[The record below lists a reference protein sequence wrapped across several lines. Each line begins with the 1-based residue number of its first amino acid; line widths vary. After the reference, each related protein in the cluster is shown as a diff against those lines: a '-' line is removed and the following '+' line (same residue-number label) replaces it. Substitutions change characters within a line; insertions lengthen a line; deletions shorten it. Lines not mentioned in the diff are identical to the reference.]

1 MLLAGHRRQPSAH
14 SVQSDLQFWDDVL
27 DCVLLNSVKAHQR
40 PVNFLQTRAGRLL
53 TASQD
58 YTLKVRVDAI
68 PSAARRG
75 TNTVLR
81 PYLPA

>member
-58 YTLKVRVDAI
+58 YTLKVQYV
-68 PSAARRG
+68 
-75 TNTVLR
+75 
-81 PYLPA
+81 